1 MCCMESLELQ
11 FLMDHVRI
19 GGSVWLFMCCVAAM
33 LKTEHTS
40 STINKGTTLQ
50 HMDNENKSDDECL
63 QSVQPNNTQNT
74 SSIYYFYML

>member
-1 MCCMESLELQ
+1 
-11 FLMDHVRI
+11 
-19 GGSVWLFMCCVAAM
+19 MCCVAAM

-50 HMDNENKSDDECL
+50 HMDNENKLDDECL